1 MDQDLNAL
9 AKAVK
14 DAIAAAEGEFAYRT
28 SASGNTGSNA
38 GDRITSDNNTVT
50 DEFVADSAG
59 ETEIA
64 DEEVPLA
71 GQVDGIGSDETGNAA
86 ESTEIADEDV
96 PMTGGISEDAGEKRT
111 ETSAEAEAKAETG
124 TAEEEAT
131 EDETLE
137 DIADDEVPLAAA
149 VESNQSSKNTIGIA
163 GMISAAFAA
172 LLLLFKRKKGE
183 EEKV

>member
-1 MDQDLNAL
+1 M
-9 AKAVK
+9 
-14 DAIAAAEGEFAYRT
+14 
-28 SASGNTGSNA
+28 
-38 GDRITSDNNTVT
+38 
-50 DEFVADSAG
+50 
-59 ETEIA
+59 TEIA
-64 DEEVPLA
+64 DENVPLA
-71 GQVDGIGSDETGNAA
+71 
-86 ESTEIADEDV
+86 
-96 PMTGGISEDAGEKRT
+96 GGISEDAGAMRT
-111 ETSAEAEAKAETG
+111 ETSAEAEPKTETG

-149 VESNQSSKNTIGIA
+149 VESNQSSKNAIGIA